1 MPEHPVSKAKR
12 HLIGID
18 IPRDE
23 LALRI
28 AEQCIGLKAPAG
40 TNAGDALDQMDREHP
55 LPIAMGAGFRRAA
68 DAAVLLFHECIEAG
82 RQPS

>member
-1 MPEHPVSKAKR
+1 MKPADKAR
-12 HLIGID
+12 RTMLAIE

-28 AEQCIGLKAPAG
+28 AEQCFAMTAPTG
-40 TNAGDALDQMDREHP
+40 TDPAKALDDMDRMGGP
-55 LPIAMGAGFRRAA
+55 LPMGDSFRRAA
-68 DAAVLLFHECIEAG
+68 DAAVQYFHERINAA

>member
-1 MPEHPVSKAKR
+1 MTPAAKAR
-12 HLIGID
+12 RTLLNVE

-28 AEQCIGLKAPAG
+28 AIPCLGVCPKPDLSATE
-40 TNAGDALDQMDREHP
+40 ALDQLAAVEPQMID
-55 LPIAMGAGFRRAA
+55 GFRRAA
-68 DAAVLLFHECIEAG
+68 DAAVMYFHERVNAA